1 MLRLKALLFFVLLT
15 VQVCGQPVLTLSSGF
30 DKVIPGKHCAYL
42 VSPNK
47 AYAFEQLYKDTSLQ
61 YTQLQQNM
69 LYFNEEDYLEDI
81 WIKFSVTNT
90 SAHFQSVIL
99 ELNNP
104 LIDDVLFY
112 DVVKDRVVNYNISGD
127 EHPFVS
133 RSILFR
139 NPIYLLSLQ
148 PADTHTVYMMVNA
161 DGRKIHLPI
170 TLKSIPVFIKETS
183 AKDIQ
188 FGLYYGALFVLT
200 LISFYLAYTLSDKVF
215 MYFALYTF
223 CLLLSQLCTSG
234 IAFAYLWPD
243 MPYWNNRS
251 ITVTMSMT
259 LIAGILFARSFIES
273 NHLNRWVTILMYGGL
288 AAGVFC
294 ALTALGNTMFLT
306 ISMWLL
312 YRLIPLIYAILIGIG
327 GYVLFKKFKSARLF
341 VPGFIFAAVSIGGMS
356 LNSVNRTAD
365 NVFTN
370 DIVVYAV
377 LLKCIMLSIAMF
389 DRLKIFKEEK
399 ETAQALVIK
408 QLEELNQYKEDINT
422 KLEVT
427 IEKKS
432 KELIEKQNEV
442 KRALISGEE
451 KERKRVAQELH
462 DGMGSLLSTLRLNAE
477 AIDLTDK
484 NLDDREAIAYQNVLE
499 MIDRACTELRTISH
513 NMLPSGIEHFG
524 LVATLQSL
532 IKKINHNNS
541 IHFSLDTVGLEAL
554 HNTEIEL
561 HLYRIVMELVN
572 NAIKHSK
579 AKQASIQLMF
589 NNKDITIMVEDDGIG
604 FSAKSKRSTGVGL
617 LSVQSRVEALNGKFQ
632 IDSRIHHGTTITI
645 EIPLPS

>member
-1 MLRLKALLFFVLLT
+1 MKALLIFVLLT
-15 VQVCGQPVLTLSSGF
+15 VNVYGQQVLTISSGF
-30 DKVIPGKHCAYL
+30 DKVIPGKHCVYL
-42 VSPNK
+42 VSPKN
-47 AYAFEQLYKDTSLQ
+47 AYT
-61 YTQLQQNM
+61 LQQLLNDTAIGYTK
-69 LYFNEEDYLEDI
+69 LEHNLLFFNEEDYQEDI
-81 WIKFSVTNT
+81 WIRFAVINT
-90 SAHFQSVIL
+90 APYFQSVIL

-104 LIDDVLFY
+104 MIDDVQFF
-112 DVVKDRVVNYNISGD
+112 DVVRHNLITCNISGD
-127 EHPFVS
+127 EHPFAT

-139 NPIYLLSLQ
+139 NPIYALSLQ
-148 PADTHTVYMMVNA
+148 PGDTHTVYMMVNA
-161 DGRKIHLPI
+161 DGRKIHLPLTI
-170 TLKSIPVFIKETS
+170 KSIPTFIEETS

-188 FGLYYGALFVLT
+188 FGLYYGALLVLT
-200 LISFYLAYTLSDKVF
+200 LTSFYLAYTLADRVF
-215 MYFALYTF
+215 MYFALYIF

-251 ITVTMSMT
+251 ITVTMSLT
-259 LIAGILFARSFIES
+259 LITGILFARSFIAS
-273 NHLNRWVTILMYGGL
+273 DHLNRWVKHVMYGGL
-288 AAGVFC
+288 ALGIFC
-294 ALTALGNTMFLT
+294 ALTALGNTWFLT
-306 ISMWLL
+306 VSMWLL
-312 YRLIPLIYAILIGIG
+312 YRLIPVIYALLIGIG

-356 LNSVNRTAD
+356 LHSVNKTAD

-370 DIVVYAV
+370 DIVIYAV
-377 LLKCIMLSIAMF
+377 LLKCFMLSIAMF

-408 QLEELNQYKEDINT
+408 QLEELNLYKEEVNT
-422 KLEVT
+422 RLEVT

-432 KELIEKQNEV
+432 RELIEKQNEV

-484 NLDDREAIAYQNVLE
+484 NLDEREAIAYQNVLE

-541 IHFSLDTVGLEAL
+541 IHFSLDTVGLETL
-554 HNTEIEL
+554 HNPEIEL
-561 HLYRIVMELVN
+561 HLYRIVMELIN
-572 NAIKHSK
+572 NAMKHSK
-579 AKQASIQLMF
+579 ARQAGIQLMI
-589 NNKDITIMVEDDGIG
+589 NDSDITIMVEDDGIG
-604 FSAKSKRSTGVGL
+604 FTVKQDGAKGVGL
-617 LSVQSRVEALNGKFQ
+617 LSMQSRVEALNGKFQ
-632 IDSRIHHGTTITI
+632 IDSRINHGTTVTI